1 MMVLLMVKN
10 DLSKVAVRSSNTLQ
24 GTNISHPKVLLSRG
38 FSFFPRRD
46 LLVSWRV
53 YDSHA

>member
-24 GTNISHPKVLLSRG
+24 GITSISHPKVFLSR
-38 FSFFPRRD
+38 
-46 LLVSWRV
+46 
-53 YDSHA
+53 